1 MILSGDIGGT
11 KTHLALFDAN
21 DPSLRPLV
29 VRSYPS
35 RRYGGLPEVVRELLR
50 EHPASV
56 SAAAFGIA
64 GPVVAGKSKL
74 TNLGW
79 DVDGS
84 EVASELRLPQ
94 VGLLNDLEAMA
105 YGTLHIGA
113 EERVV
118 VQKGEPQPR
127 RAIAVIAAGTGL
139 GMGGLFWDGTRYRA
153 LPTEGGHTDFGPRD
167 EVEIDLLRFLTK
179 KFGRVSY
186 ERIISGPGLVNLY
199 EFFRTRT
206 EAPEPEWLRNEMA
219 SGDPSAAISAA
230 GLAGKDAVCVQALE
244 RFVSVYGA
252 ESGNLALKML
262 STGGVVVGGG
272 IAPKI
277 LPFMQDGS
285 FMRSFVAKGRYRKLL
300 EQMPVE
306 IILNDK
312 AALIG
317 AAHYA
322 MVMMNH

>member
-11 KTHLALFDAN
+11 KTHLALFN
-21 DPSLRPLV
+21 PSDPSLRPAV

-35 RRYGGLPEVVRELLR
+35 RRYSSLIEVLR
-50 EHPASV
+50 EMLRENPAHV

-64 GPVVAGKSKL
+64 GPIIAGRSKL

-79 DVDGS
+79 DVDGR
-84 EVASELRLPQ
+84 EVAMELSLPG

-105 YGTLHIGA
+105 YGTLHIPP

-118 VQKGEPQPR
+118 LQAGERQPE

-139 GMGGLFWDGTRYRA
+139 GMGGLFWDGACYRA
-153 LPTEGGHTDFGPRD
+153 IPTEGGHSDFGPRD
-167 EVEIDLLRFLTK
+167 ETEIDLLRFLTR

-186 ERIISGPGLVNLY
+186 ERIVSGPGLVNLY
-199 EFFRTRT
+199 EFFRAR
-206 EAPEPEWLRNEMA
+206 ADYPEPEWLKAELA
-219 SGDPSAAISAA
+219 SGDSSAVISAA
-230 GLAGKDAVCVQALE
+230 GLAGRDPVCVQALE

-277 LPFMQDGS
+277 LPAMQNGS
-285 FMRSFVAKGRYRKLL
+285 FMRSFVTKGRYQKLL
-300 EQMPVE
+300 ENMPVE

-322 MVMMNH
+322 AVMMTR